1 MPSVHVKQKCFE
13 NTGEVLSYKPKPN
26 VFYYREAIKGKG
38 TYRSEKIQG
47 AETLEDALAKAYEVH
62 ARFRQAD
69 AGIIPDSL
77 TSNQKQKARRIQ
89 ELAAEFQEHA
99 GGAVTITRRSARR
112 GKPIEQAIDGWLEH
126 EMKRYEKGRIKIRT
140 VEQKDWVLK
149 KICLPYLQSKGVTNT
164 NQIDNATFRAYDTF
178 SNAKTPTA
186 LRNELTSIRDWINN
200 WLIENKL
207 IREDVVFTKRSFP
220 KIDIKPDDLMANPAI
235 SSNDWRKLNKA
246 IRDHC
251 EYGKN
256 HENYRVYY
264 WRFLFWHFTL
274 VMYGSGARPEELLKV
289 KWKDIKF
296 RDVGRRSTTK
306 LNLMLS
312 RMRGEGLDGL
322 SEEELKEVQELNKR
336 FPDLNNLNDNDLDI
350 IGRVP
355 DIWSDIKVTSS
366 KTGATRVIPCQEY
379 EVLKRLKEYQHKHI
393 KKNHKWKHL
402 TINPDSYV
410 FGHPGRDM
418 KPHPYSNY
426 NKTWIEIRRWVE
438 MREGL
443 EGHYVSNYP
452 YTIYSMRSSFI
463 ENLLLAGKDMFM
475 IAKVAGH
482 DPKIL
487 MRHYERIDVRKRT
500 RELSQIQYGKKAN
513 AELEVTL

>member
-38 TYRSEKIQG
+38 TYRSEKIHG

-69 AGIIPDSL
+69 AGVIADNLSL
-77 TSNQKQKARRIQ
+77 HQKQKARRFQ
-89 ELAAEFQEHA
+89 QLAAEVQQYSE
-99 GGAVTITRRSARR
+99 GTVTINRRSKRR
-112 GKPIEQAIDGWLEH
+112 GKPIEQAVQEWIDH
-126 EMKRYEKGRIKIRT
+126 EQKRCDKGRIKERT
-140 VEQKDWVLK
+140 VKQKAWVLE
-149 KICLPYLQSKGVTNT
+149 KIAIPYLQSKGVTNT
-164 NQIDNATFRAYDTF
+164 NQIDNTTFRAYDTF
-178 SNAKTPTA
+178 SNSKTPTA
-186 LRNELTSIRDWINN
+186 LGNEITSIRDWVNN

-207 IREDVVFTKRSFP
+207 IQEDVVFSKRSFP
-220 KIDIKPDDLMANPAI
+220 KVTVNPDDLMANPAI
-235 SSNDWRKLNKA
+235 NSNDWKILNKA

-251 EYGKN
+251 EYGRK

-289 KWKDIKF
+289 KWKDVKF
-296 RDVGRRSTTK
+296 RDVGRRSNTR

-322 SEEELKEVQELNKR
+322 SKEELKEVQQLNKR
-336 FPDLNNLNDNDLDI
+336 FPDLDNLNENDLDI

-366 KTGATRVIPCQEY
+366 KTGATRIIPCQEY
-379 EVLKRLKEYQHKHI
+379 EVLKRLKEYQLKHI
-393 KKNHKWKHL
+393 RKNIKWRHV

-426 NKTWIEIRRWVE
+426 NKTWIEIRRRVE
-438 MREGL
+438 PRL
-443 EGHYVSNYP
+443 EGHFISNYP

-463 ENLLLAGKDMFM
+463 ENLLMAGKDMFM

-487 MRHYERIDVRKRT
+487 MKHYERIDVRKRT
-500 RELSQIQYGKKAN
+500 RELSQIQYGRKAN
-513 AELEVTL
+513 REIEVEL